1 MMKVK
6 MQRTLACI
14 LLFILIAVTA
24 GCSSPASSPPE
35 EEINGTGAAGEVDE
49 SDKEA
54 DTEAEAT
61 EATEVSPKAREIEQ
75 VLMGQLAPL
84 PEFNNNEKIG
94 VLIITLANPFW
105 VSMKEGYEEAGAELG
120 VEVTVMA
127 APTEGDTK
135 SQLETLETM
144 VARDYDAIIAS
155 PIEPFNLVPGVMK
168 ANNKGIKVINL
179 GPPISTEAL
188 EEEGGWL
195 DGTITVNYEDQGAM
209 AAEYIVDKLG
219 PDGGKVAIIQ
229 GIPGAGQSEGR
240 TLGAQR
246 VFEEAPN
253 VEVVSIQPGNWDRNT
268 AYNIAS
274 NILQAHPDIK
284 GIFCCNDV
292 MALAAAD
299 ALEAAGKRE
308 GIVIL
313 GVDFTSEAHEAIK
326 EGKLD
331 GSIAYSVKIYTKAA
345 LILALKTIQGHDIPE
360 EVFSPLVLVSKKNV
374 AEFEGWE

>member
-120 VEVTVMA
+120 VDVTVMA

-135 SQLETLETM
+135 SQLETLEAM

-155 PIEPFNLVPGVMK
+155 PIEPFNLVPGVVK
-168 ANNKGIKVINL
+168 ANKKGIKVINL

-195 DGTITVNYEDQGAM
+195 DGRITVNYEDQGAM
-209 AAEYIVDKLG
+209 AAEYIVEKLG

-246 VFEEAPN
+246 
-253 VEVVSIQPGNWDRNT
+253 SLRRLQMWRLS
-268 AYNIAS
+268 AS
-274 NILQAHPDIK
+274 SPATGIVIPLIICPNILQAHPDIK

-292 MALAAAD
+292 MALRRRTPWR
-299 ALEAAGKRE
+299 LPGNGKE
-308 GIVIL
+308 
-313 GVDFTSEAHEAIK
+313 
-326 EGKLD
+326 
-331 GSIAYSVKIYTKAA
+331 
-345 LILALKTIQGHDIPE
+345 
-360 EVFSPLVLVSKKNV
+360 
-374 AEFEGWE
+374 